1 MKKYNLAFVGCGAMG
16 TEVIDFVVKNL
27 ALKFNIILLM
37 DNNLDNAKKLSTQL
51 NISPLITDDINK
63 LLDLDSLDLI
73 IETASV
79 QAVHKYAKDI
89 VRKADV
95 IFASVGA
102 MSDQNFYNNLVN
114 NASKHD
120 NNIII
125 PPGAIGGLDAID
137 AVKDFITSIEII
149 TTKSPE
155 SLSGAE
161 GFSDYE
167 NYEFT
172 SPELIFS
179 GTATQAIKLFPKN
192 LNVAVTLSLFGLGP
206 NKTKVSVIADPD
218 VKMNCHK
225 INLKGEFGEMT
236 FDFKLEKS
244 IKNPK
249 TSALAGLSIIKIL
262 KDY

>member
-1 MKKYNLAFVGCGAMG
+1 MKKYNLVFVGCGAMG
-16 TEVIDFVVKNL
+16 TEVIDYVVTNL
-27 ALKFNIILLM
+27 NFKFNISLIM
-37 DNNLDNAKKLSTQL
+37 DNEINNAEKLSTKY
-51 NISPLITDDINK
+51 NISPIITDDINI
-63 LLDLDSLDLI
+63 LLEMQNIDLI

-79 QAVHKYAKDI
+79 QAANQYANDLVK
-89 VRKADV
+89 KANV
-95 IFASVGA
+95 VFASVGA
-102 MSDQNFYNNLVN
+102 MSDQVFYNNLLDDAAKYGNTV
-114 NASKHD
+114 
-120 NNIII
+120 II
-125 PPGAIGGLDAID
+125 PSGAIGGLDAID
-137 AVKDFITSIEII
+137 AVKDSITFIEII

-155 SLSGAE
+155 SLSGAK

-167 NYEFT
+167 NYNFT
-172 SPELIFS
+172 SPEIIYN
-179 GTATQAIKLFPKN
+179 GNATNAIKLFPKN

-206 NKTKVSVIADPD
+206 DKTNVTVVADPD

-225 INLKGEFGEMT
+225 INLKGQFGEMS